1 MDISEL
7 AKQDP
12 EKIKQLI
19 SLLSSLVENTEDIKH
34 TNKNIKTNNKFC
46 DMAEFTM
53 HKDDVQIDKQ
63 LHSKNINVSRN
74 RPANIIDARCR
85 MCGKTEKINPSIIG
99 NMERYKC
106 NKCSATPG

>member
-7 AKQDP
+7 VKQDP
-12 EKIKQLI
+12 EKIKELI
-19 SLLSSLVENTEDIKH
+19 SLLSSLVGNTEEIKG
-34 TNKNIKTNNKFC
+34 TSKETKNNNKFC
-46 DMAEFTM
+46 DMPEFSM

-63 LHSKNINVSRN
+63 LHSKNINISRN
-74 RPANIIDARCR
+74 RPANIVNARCR
-85 MCGKTEKINPSIIG
+85 VCGKTEKVNPSIIG